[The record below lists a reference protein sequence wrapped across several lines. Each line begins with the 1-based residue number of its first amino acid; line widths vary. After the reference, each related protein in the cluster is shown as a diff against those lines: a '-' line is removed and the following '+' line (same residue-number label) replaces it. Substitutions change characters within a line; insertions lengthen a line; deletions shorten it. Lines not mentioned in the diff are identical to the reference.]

1 MTIRYK
7 LFLYPIPVRSVN
19 LGRPFIMLVTSF
31 QVLPMFVKRI
41 ILVCCIVESEDPALC
56 EAAARADDDSQ
67 NKRR

>member
-1 MTIRYK
+1 
-7 LFLYPIPVRSVN
+7 
-19 LGRPFIMLVTSF
+19 
-31 QVLPMFVKRI
+31 MFVKRI